1 MPSHQRG
8 DRDAYIERVGGP
20 EEAER
25 RHRALMARVDAHQ
38 LGEIRR
44 ERGLTQ
50 ADVAEI
56 MGVSKGRVSQI
67 ERGEVFTVD
76 VVARYVAV
84 LGGTLK
90 LTADFGDHA
99 YTVSSEQLKAS

>member
-1 MPSHQRG
+1 MPGYSKW
-8 DRDAYIERVGGP
+8 DRDGYVERVGGP

-25 RHRALMARVDAHQ
+25 RRRTLMARVDAHQ
-38 LGEIRR
+38 LAEIRK

-50 ADVAEI
+50 VDVAEI

-76 VVARYVAV
+76 VVARYVAA
-84 LGGTLK
+84 LGGELK
-90 LTADFGDHA
+90 LTAIFDDHA
-99 YTVSSEQLKAS
+99 YTVSSEQLRAS

>member
-1 MPSHQRG
+1 
-8 DRDAYIERVGGP
+8 VGGP

-25 RHRALMARVDAHQ
+25 RRRTLMARVDAHQ
-38 LGEIRR
+38 LAEIRK

-50 ADVAEI
+50 VDVAEI

-76 VVARYVAV
+76 VVARYVAA
-84 LGGTLK
+84 LGGELK
-90 LTADFGDHA
+90 LTAIFDDHA
-99 YTVSSEQLKAS
+99 YTVSSEQLRAS